1 MIFLFAEN
9 GFGLNDLVV
18 VPNLLVL
25 GGMLKNE
32 VKPQADFIK
41 KSIVWPILT
50 STGRKTPFITLTV
63 QEFLWGYEDELACLN
78 SDKNDDFFEDDDFF
92 GEEEEKVEEEKA
104 FGAEKN
110 FRRESDG
117 KCIFGALRGR
127 NDTYESAVTM
137 LTGKYLHFLSQIDW
151 VRLIELN

>member
-1 MIFLFAEN
+1 M
-9 GFGLNDLVV
+9 
-18 VPNLLVL
+18 
-25 GGMLKNE
+25 
-32 VKPQADFIK
+32 
-41 KSIVWPILT
+41 
-50 STGRKTPFITLTV
+50 LTV

-92 GEEEEKVEEEKA
+92 GEDEKEVEEKA
-104 FGAEKN
+104 FGGEKN

-137 LTGKYLHFLSQIDW
+137 LTGKYQIDW
-151 VRLIELN
+151 VRLRLVYLNLKHEIDGVRLIELS